1 MAFALLATTQTLQ
14 AQDEKQNILQE
25 NSKDLVTE
33 LQTELNF
40 NENQIAVIQRAL
52 SAFQKAENE
61 LNANKSNMTTQE
73 IKDFQKRYRRNFE
86 SVLSEVLTEDEY
98 IQFKRWYKTRSKK

>member
-14 AQDEKQNILQE
+14 AQDEKQSISAE
-25 NSKDLVTE
+25 NFKDLASD

-52 SAFQKAENE
+52 TAFQKAEIE
-61 LNANKSNMTTQE
+61 LNMNKANMNATE

-98 IQFKRWYKTRSKK
+98 IQFKKWYKTRNKR